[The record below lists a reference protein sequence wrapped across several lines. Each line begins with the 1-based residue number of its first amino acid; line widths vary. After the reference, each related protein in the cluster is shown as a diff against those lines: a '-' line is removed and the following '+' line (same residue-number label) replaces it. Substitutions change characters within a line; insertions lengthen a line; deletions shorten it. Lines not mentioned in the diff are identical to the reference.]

1 MLVDPGLLEGEGKR
15 VSMGGDL
22 GGSGMG
28 KRTERVADAV
38 GQLLIQKGV
47 GHGGKREG
55 ESVLATTVVTR
66 TKEGYSRGCGTERR
80 TRGDGTER
88 NEQT

>member
-1 MLVDPGLLEGEGKR
+1 MESCTEGGRGICPVLVDPGLLEREGKG
-15 VSMGGDL
+15 VSVGRDL

-47 GHGGKREG
+47 GHGGKEG
-55 ESVLATTVVTR
+55 
-66 TKEGYSRGCGTERR
+66 G
-80 TRGDGTER
+80 
-88 NEQT
+88 